1 MAAERASPARVRSP
15 GRTRSP
21 QMSGLSGRVDARQRL
36 EGIGRLGTLPRPGSP
51 GAARSVT
58 PESRA
63 ASGAK
68 SLPSRSPSPSSE
80 PARPQPQ
87 ALPLPTAEASPA
99 APDLAQLQAR
109 RRARARAPLGGAGVE
124 SVSGVSALV
133 AQARGRDGD
142 GPISEPTGQPAAGEH
157 AETPAYSGPTN
168 WELLGGSRRSA
179 PMTMRGRVTPQL
191 LGPESG
197 TRTPFV
203 WRRVAS
209 PWVRTYGVCFSA
221 CCRQAVRIRSTDAV
235 DIRQRRQRTAA
246 PEPGG
251 VQVRG
256 ARLRPARGRAA
267 QGAEPGASEAR
278 QGAATAGGQALSPV
292 APPRCGR
299 ALFAGHGARH
309 PGSHHEVRPYTCAP
323 SRRAAD
329 TDTAFV
335 CSSTE
340 RNSPSPR
347 RRGGVELNVSGRLS
361 PGRSAA
367 RAKEM
372 RARQASPK
380 PWHRES
386 TIASDGSLRTG
397 RRGASPVRPRPQST
411 VALHPLSLPER
422 WCLQSRTGSTQA
434 FIERLN
440 AMGTDRPSRR
450 PSSRGR
456 SDSSRAEPQRSP
468 APELPSRDGPDG
480 GSRTGRGRSP
490 VERPRSAGRYTSP
503 SRQREASTPKPAARS
518 SEVLSASYVETTAVS
533 RTELPHTPAA
543 SVSLYTP
550 APQHT
555 PTGGASGRAHAVALL
570 KQLREAQ
577 G

>member
-1 MAAERASPARVRSP
+1 MYCAS
-15 GRTRSP
+15 
-21 QMSGLSGRVDARQRL
+21 
-36 EGIGRLGTLPRPGSP
+36 
-51 GAARSVT
+51 
-58 PESRA
+58 
-63 ASGAK
+63 
-68 SLPSRSPSPSSE
+68 
-80 PARPQPQ
+80 
-87 ALPLPTAEASPA
+87 
-99 APDLAQLQAR
+99 
-109 RRARARAPLGGAGVE
+109 
-124 SVSGVSALV
+124 
-133 AQARGRDGD
+133 
-142 GPISEPTGQPAAGEH
+142 
-157 AETPAYSGPTN
+157 
-168 WELLGGSRRSA
+168 
-179 PMTMRGRVTPQL
+179 
-191 LGPESG
+191 
-197 TRTPFV
+197 
-203 WRRVAS
+203 
-209 PWVRTYGVCFSA
+209 
-221 CCRQAVRIRSTDAV
+221 
-235 DIRQRRQRTAA
+235 
-246 PEPGG
+246 
-251 VQVRG
+251 
-256 ARLRPARGRAA
+256 
-267 QGAEPGASEAR
+267 
-278 QGAATAGGQALSPV
+278 
-292 APPRCGR
+292 
-299 ALFAGHGARH
+299 
-309 PGSHHEVRPYTCAP
+309 

-329 TDTAFV
+329 TESV

-456 SDSSRAEPQRSP
+456 SDTRGSPRDSSRAQPQRSP
-468 APELPSRDGPDG
+468 APELPSRDGLDG
-480 GSRTGRGRSP
+480 GSRAGRGRSP

-543 SVSLYTP
+543 PVYTP

>member
-209 PWVRTYGVCFSA
+209 PWVQNLRCLLLCVL
-221 CCRQAVRIRSTDAV
+221 QAS
-235 DIRQRRQRTAA
+235 
-246 PEPGG
+246 
-251 VQVRG
+251 
-256 ARLRPARGRAA
+256 
-267 QGAEPGASEAR
+267 
-278 QGAATAGGQALSPV
+278 SPN
-292 APPRCGR
+292 PI
-299 ALFAGHGARH
+299 
-309 PGSHHEVRPYTCAP
+309 Y
-323 SRRAAD
+323 
-329 TDTAFV
+329 
-335 CSSTE
+335 
-340 RNSPSPR
+340 R
-347 RRGGVELNVSGRLS
+347 RRGHPTEEAENSG
-361 PGRSAA
+361 P
-367 RAKEM
+367 
-372 RARQASPK
+372 RARWSTGPRRTTSASPRK
-380 PWHRES
+380 
-386 TIASDGSLRTG
+386 GGTG
-397 RRGASPVRPRPQST
+397 CRARSERGT
-411 VALHPLSLPER
+411 
-422 WCLQSRTGSTQA
+422 
-434 FIERLN
+434 
-440 AMGTDRPSRR
+440 
-450 PSSRGR
+450 
-456 SDSSRAEPQRSP
+456 
-468 APELPSRDGPDG
+468 
-480 GSRTGRGRSP
+480 TGRGYGGRAGALASRP
-490 VERPRSAGRYTSP
+490 AEMRKSALRRPRCSP
-503 SRQREASTPKPAARS
+503 PGLAS
-518 SEVLSASYVETTAVS
+518 
-533 RTELPHTPAA
+533 
-543 SVSLYTP
+543 
-550 APQHT
+550 
-555 PTGGASGRAHAVALL
+555 
-570 KQLREAQ
+570 
-577 G
+577 

>member
-21 QMSGLSGRVDARQRL
+21 QLSGLSGLSGRVDARQRL

-63 ASGAK
+63 ASGTK
-68 SLPSRSPSPSSE
+68 SPPSRSPSPSSE
-80 PARPQPQ
+80 PARSQPQ
-87 ALPLPTAEASPA
+87 ALPLPLPTAEASPA

-142 GPISEPTGQPAAGEH
+142 GSISEPTGQPAAGEH
-157 AETPAYSGPTN
+157 AETPAWSGPTN
-168 WELLGGSRRSA
+168 WELLGGSRRSS

-191 LGPESG
+191 LGLESG

-203 WRRVAS
+203 WRRVARTRGC
-209 PWVRTYGVCFSA
+209 RTYGVCA

-267 QGAEPGASEAR
+267 QGAESGASEAR

-309 PGSHHEVRPYTCAP
+309 PGSHHEVRP
-323 SRRAAD
+323 
-329 TDTAFV
+329 
-335 CSSTE
+335 
-340 RNSPSPR
+340 
-347 RRGGVELNVSGRLS
+347 
-361 PGRSAA
+361 
-367 RAKEM
+367 
-372 RARQASPK
+372 
-380 PWHRES
+380 
-386 TIASDGSLRTG
+386 
-397 RRGASPVRPRPQST
+397 
-411 VALHPLSLPER
+411 
-422 WCLQSRTGSTQA
+422 
-434 FIERLN
+434 
-440 AMGTDRPSRR
+440 
-450 PSSRGR
+450 
-456 SDSSRAEPQRSP
+456 
-468 APELPSRDGPDG
+468 
-480 GSRTGRGRSP
+480 
-490 VERPRSAGRYTSP
+490 
-503 SRQREASTPKPAARS
+503 
-518 SEVLSASYVETTAVS
+518 
-533 RTELPHTPAA
+533 
-543 SVSLYTP
+543 
-550 APQHT
+550 
-555 PTGGASGRAHAVALL
+555 
-570 KQLREAQ
+570 
-577 G
+577 